1 MKTHT
6 QKMNF
11 QKYQKNAIAAT
22 FGTSAHRS
30 MVDGS
35 VVEIGINC
43 PSESRLMLKV
53 KPATS
58 LRKIVQAYCEA
69 KGLRRH
75 SLRFLFDGVRI
86 AEDATVLSLGLEQGD
101 W

>member
-1 MKTHT
+1 MH
-6 QKMNF
+6 F
-11 QKYQKNAIAAT
+11 QKYKKTRSLETI
-22 FGTSAHRS
+22 GISAHS
-30 MVDGS
+30 MADGS

-43 PSESRLMLKV
+43 PLEARLMLKV

>member
-1 MKTHT
+1 MKR
-6 QKMNF
+6 KKNF

-22 FGTSAHRS
+22 IGTSAHSS

-58 LRKIVQAYCEA
+58 LQAYCEA
-69 KGLRRH
+69 KGLRQD
-75 SLRFLFDGVRI
+75 SLRFLFDGMRI
-86 AEDATVLSLGLEQGD
+86 PEDATVSSLGLEEGD